1 MPGNYFEE
9 VPMMKSK
16 TLLSAIV
23 LASAGLMTHSAY
35 AADISNPAETIVL
48 EENAAFFGALFEG
61 NNAGNTFTDRYDF
74 TTTSAGALMADLF
87 SGSGNARN
95 GLDIT
100 GFALYDTSGLVLD
113 GTQLSTG
120 RLDEWTLSADSL
132 AAGSYYV
139 QVTGSVMSNAAG
151 RYSANVALAP
161 VPEPE
166 TYGMMLGGLGLL
178 GFLARRRSKN
188 AQA

>member
-1 MPGNYFEE
+1 
-9 VPMMKSK
+9 MKTKS
-16 TLLSAIV
+16 LLSAIV
-23 LASAGLMTHSAY
+23 LASASLVAHSAY
-35 AADISNPAETIVL
+35 AADISNPPEAIELVDD
-48 EENAAFFGALFEG
+48 AAFFGALFEG

-74 TTTSAGALMADLF
+74 TTSIAGALTADLF

-100 GFALYDTSGLVLD
+100 GFGLYGASGLILD

-120 RLDEWTLSADSL
+120 RLDEWTLTADGL
-132 AAGSYYV
+132 AAGTYYV

-151 RYSANVALAP
+151 KYNASVALAP

-178 GFLARRRSKN
+178 GFAARRRKGKSE
-188 AQA
+188 QA